1 MEVHLNFYL
10 SRKEPDS
17 NLLGKVRR
25 RKCMQLFT
33 LSRPVGAVEELMSLD
48 LGLGTTDPMYKD
60 IEIYNDEEDHV
71 DFGLRPYHPHV

>member
-1 MEVHLNFYL
+1 
-10 SRKEPDS
+10 
-17 NLLGKVRR
+17 
-25 RKCMQLFT
+25 MQLFT